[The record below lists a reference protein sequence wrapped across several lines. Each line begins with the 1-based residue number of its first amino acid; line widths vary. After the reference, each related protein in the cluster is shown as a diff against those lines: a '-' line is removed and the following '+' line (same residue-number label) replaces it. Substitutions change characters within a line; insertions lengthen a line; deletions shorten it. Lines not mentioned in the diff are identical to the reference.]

1 MPNFQLLNVIPKPFK
16 TPKHE
21 PDRQIGDLDRDPD
34 PDLNQTLR
42 SRSRSR
48 SPIKK

>member
-21 PDRQIGDLDRDPD
+21 PDRQIGDLDRYRDPD
-34 PDLNQTLR
+34 PDLNQKLR
-42 SRSRSR
+42 SRS
-48 SPIKK
+48 PFKK